1 VDSPQSDQTRWF
13 AEEVQPHEASLRA
26 YLRASFPSVGADID
40 DVVQTSYLRIWRKRA
55 AEPIRSAKAFLFTI
69 ARHLALDAVRREHRS
84 PIEHVGELAGLNV
97 IDEQASVSDYVSR
110 TERIQLLVE
119 AIDALPPRCREV
131 MILRKLKF
139 LPQREVAVRLNISE
153 SGVEIQ
159 LTRGLARCRE
169 YLRRRGVTA
178 LFRH

>member
-1 VDSPQSDQTRWF
+1 MSSTVSLSYRDAGVDIDAFGYTPADLFGYVRLTDDGALDGQSGAT
-13 AEEVQPHEASLRA
+13 
-26 YLRASFPSVGADID
+26 VGADID

-97 IDEQASVSDYVSR
+97 LDEQASVSDYVSR

-131 MILRKLKF
+131 MILR
-139 LPQREVAVRLNISE
+139 
-153 SGVEIQ
+153 
-159 LTRGLARCRE
+159 
-169 YLRRRGVTA
+169 
-178 LFRH
+178 